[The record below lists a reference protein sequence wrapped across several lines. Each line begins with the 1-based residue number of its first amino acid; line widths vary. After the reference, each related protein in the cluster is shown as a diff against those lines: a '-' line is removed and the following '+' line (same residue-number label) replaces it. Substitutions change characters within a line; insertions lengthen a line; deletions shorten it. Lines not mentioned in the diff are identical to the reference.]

1 MSDTKTADLFSF
13 DHNGETHTFEKS
25 LSVVRSPKWLRANRR
40 RDELDLTFT
49 ILEEVAGE
57 DVVEVI
63 DEMTP
68 EEFQAFGKK
77 LMREL
82 SAAFQ

>member
-1 MSDTKTADLFSF
+1 MSDTKTADLYSF

-40 RDELDLTFT
+40 RDELDLVFT

-63 DEMTP
+63 DEMDP
-68 EEFQAFGKK
+68 EEFQAFNKK
-77 LMREL
+77 LLKEL